1 VFLKRTHNCGELS
14 QKDSGSYICLNGWVK
29 SWRDHGGLIF
39 VNIRDRYGNT
49 QLVFDSNKNI
59 DIYKI
64 AKDLHLEDVISIE
77 GMVGERPVSLIN
89 KDMATGE
96 IEILVE
102 NIIILNHSKTTPFE
116 ISDKIEINEEL
127 RLKYRYL
134 DLRRDTLQ
142 HNMILRSRVN
152 QIVRN
157 FLHHQNFLEIETP
170 YLMKSTP
177 EGARD
182 FLVPSRNYQGRFYA
196 LPQSPQT
203 FKQILMISGYDR
215 YFQIVKCFR
224 DEDLRRDRQPEF
236 TQIDIEMSFVDESD
250 VQEITENLIR
260 EIFQN
265 TINYSIPDQIKKISY
280 KNSFEQYGSDKP
292 DLRFDLQIKDA
303 SNIFRNSEF
312 KYFGS
317 DSDNFKTPGIWIPD
331 GQKFSRNQIDQ
342 FNEYVKKL
350 GSRGLIYLKYE
361 NSIFNSGFSK
371 FVSETEK
378 ENLINLFESKSD
390 GLFVFIVDEYNKAFS
405 ALGNLRLEIGK
416 ILNLID
422 PNEFNIV
429 WVVDF
434 PLLEY
439 NEEEKRW
446 VARHHPFTSPKG
458 KISQSEPENI
468 LAKAYDLVIN
478 GNEIAG
484 GSIRIHN
491 RDEQEKMFQLL
502 NISTEEAENKFGF
515 LLNALEFGA
524 PPHGGI
530 AFGMD
535 RLIMLLT
542 GASSIRDVIA
552 FPKTT
557 SGISPMDASPS
568 EVDENQLTEL
578 GLSLIRRQFNP

>member
-1 VFLKRTHNCGELS
+1 MKRTHNCGELS

>member
-1 VFLKRTHNCGELS
+1 MKRTHNCGELT